1 MTDDLSNWN
10 YFNAGWDFRD
20 GQLSET
26 RRRTGLSW
34 RPKFWLTAISEDG
47 LMAQILEIK
56 RYRARREHR
65 AYFEIFL
72 FIA

>member
-1 MTDDLSNWN
+1 
-10 YFNAGWDFRD
+10 
-20 GQLSET
+20 
-26 RRRTGLSW
+26 
-34 RPKFWLTAISEDG
+34 LTAISEDG

-56 RYRARREHR
+56 RYQARREHR